1 MESQLVGELQSCPQ
15 AAHTSPKPGACE
27 AFPHFPWALG
37 VLQGPDPE
45 ERVQAWCCQ
54 GLSTG
59 GVN

>member
-1 MESQLVGELQSCPQ
+1 MENQLLGELQSCPDQ
-15 AAHTSPKPGACE
+15 HGACE
-27 AFPHFPWALG
+27 AFPLLPWALG

-54 GLSTG
+54 GHSTE

>member
-1 MESQLVGELQSCPQ
+1 MENQLVGELQSCPDQ
-15 AAHTSPKPGACE
+15 HEARE

-37 VLQGPDPE
+37 ALQEPDPE

-54 GLSTG
+54 GLSTE